1 MKELNF
7 EEKYNEVMERL
18 KNEDTIVLATSYK
31 DKVTARS
38 LWFVLYKS
46 SIYFFTTT
54 AYTKYKQ
61 IEKNPNA
68 ALCLDNIQI
77 EGIANIKGHP
87 ALEENKTICDYCE
100 KNHKGIRE
108 YNMKRKNMVLIEIKI
123 NKIEIWKN
131 RGREYIDLVEKKAYR
146 VG

>member
-7 EEKYNEVMERL
+7 EEKYSEVMERL
-18 KNEDTIVLATSYK
+18 KNENTIVLATSYK

-46 SIYFFTTT
+46 SIYFFTTK

-61 IEKNPNA
+61 IARNPNA

-87 ALEENKTICDYCE
+87 LLEENKTICDYCE
-100 KNHKGIRE
+100 KKHTGIRE
-108 YNMKRKNMVLIEIKI
+108 YNLKRKNMVLIEIKI

-131 RGREYIDLVEKKAYR
+131 NGREYIDLVEKKAYR